1 MKNKT
6 LGVAIVGGLS
16 LLTIGLGLGLGLG
29 LGFTVEANNSASKQ
43 LVSQSDSILV
53 QNNETTEMNTFI
65 TNLMTKMTIEEKIGQ
80 MNLLTSDLD
89 VTGQTIRAGYKDDIL
104 KGRVGALFIA
114 FTPEYTNRLQR
125 MAVEEPD

>member
-16 LLTIGLGLGLGLG
+16 LLTIGLG